1 MESRWSFYL
10 KCSPN
15 TMMSRALIRRRC
27 IRNDEY
33 ENTMNTHIDVFEKKT
48 LPQRMIFFNVFDAE
62 TSKAQVLDQIK
73 SCYDAS
79 GRLIV

>member
-1 MESRWSFYL
+1 
-10 KCSPN
+10 
-15 TMMSRALIRRRC
+15 MMSRASIRRKS

-33 ENTMNTHIDVFEKKT
+33 ENTMNTHIDVFERKT
-48 LPQRMIFFNVFDAE
+48 LPQRRYFLYVYDAE

-73 SCYDAS
+73 SCFDGS